1 VAQTGRKAIV
11 LRRAVVPA
19 GESGLPTI
27 EESGAGYSDEAR
39 EFASGRSIEISL
51 ESVRAVRSPKMASES
66 DTDGTAPGPTSPR
79 VVPAP

>member
-11 LRRAVVPA
+11 LRRAVIPA

-39 EFASGRSIEISL
+39 EFVSSRSIEIV
-51 ESVRAVRSPKMASES
+51 VRECPSRPLVE
-66 DTDGTAPGPTSPR
+66 DGIAE
-79 VVPAP
+79 